1 MATRPHPAFGAVGVA
16 ACVVRLRDTED
27 SLTET
32 RFDLSVV
39 AAGMAAY
46 GVAVVVATL
55 LVFVVY
61 RANAFITREVDE
73 EGLLRGGHRS
83 VAISLGAIL
92 LSQAVLLRHAVQP
105 VMVMVRDLFLS
116 SPTLRDAAATALRCA
131 GVVALLTLV
140 AFASTALAAFLFTRM
155 TGALDERGEIH
166 RDNVAV
172 AIFHAFVL
180 FAITAVLNEGM
191 EDLARSLVPFGPRGV
206 LTLP

>member
-1 MATRPHPAFGAVGVA
+1 MNA
-16 ACVVRLRDTED
+16 
-27 SLTET
+27 
-32 RFDLSVV
+32 RFDLAVV
-39 AAGMAAY
+39 AAGMVAY
-46 GVAVVVATL
+46 GVAVVTAAL

-83 VAISLGAIL
+83 IAISLGAIL
-92 LSQAVLLRHAVQP
+92 LSQAVLLRHAVNP
-105 VMVMVRDLFLS
+105 VMVMVRELFLEPPS
-116 SPTLRDAAATALRCA
+116 AREAMVTALRCG

-155 TGALDERGEIH
+155 TRGLDEHGEIH

-180 FAITAVLNEGM
+180 LAITAILNEGM
-191 EDLARSLVPFGPRGV
+191 EDLARSLVPFGQRGV

>member
-1 MATRPHPAFGAVGVA
+1 M
-16 ACVVRLRDTED
+16 
-27 SLTET
+27 ET

-39 AAGMAAY
+39 AAGMVAY
-46 GVAVVVATL
+46 GVAVVMATL

-83 VAISLGAIL
+83 IAISLGAIL
-92 LSQAVLLRHAVQP
+92 LSQAILLRHAVQP
-105 VMVMVRDLFLS
+105 VMVMVRGLFLER
-116 SPTLRDAAATALRCA
+116 PTVREAMRTALRCG

-140 AFASTALAAFLFTRM
+140 AFGSTALAAFLFTRM
-155 TGALDERGEIH
+155 TGALDERGEIA

-172 AIFHAFVL
+172 AIFYAFVL
-180 FAITAVLNEGM
+180 LAITVVLNEGM
-191 EDLARSLVPFGPRGV
+191 EDLARSLVPFGTRGV